1 MVTVMDE
8 TQTLSDVELL
18 ALVLGNKTEAKKLS
32 GIPIAELF
40 GFHGHYDAEQCH
52 GVSEPAMEY
61 GQPATR
67 KLLAIREL
75 WVRCMA
81 SKLPEY
87 TICDDSN
94 KIGAF
99 LCAKMAGKKH
109 EVMSCLFLDNGHKI
123 IRFEEM
129 THGTIDAS
137 SVYARTIA
145 QRALELNA
153 AAIVMVHNHP
163 SAGSI
168 TPSAADIHI
177 TKHVRDGLKILDIR
191 LLDNFLIC
199 GNQFTS
205 FAAKGLM

>member
-1 MVTVMDE
+1 MNVMDE
-8 TQTLSDVELL
+8 IQSMPDIELL
-18 ALVLGNKTEAKKLS
+18 ALVIGNKKEAKKLS

-40 GFHGHYDAEQCH
+40 GLHGHYDAEQCH

-61 GQPATR
+61 SQPSSR

-81 SKLPEY
+81 SKLPDY
-87 TICDDSN
+87 TVCDN
-94 KIGAF
+94 AKKIGEF

-109 EVMSCLFLDNGHKI
+109 EVMSCLFMDNGHKI

-129 THGTIDAS
+129 TNGTIDAS

-153 AAIVMVHNHP
+153 AAIIMVHNHP
-163 SAGSI
+163 SAGA
-168 TPSAADIHI
+168 TNPSAADINV
-177 TKHVRDGLKILDIR
+177 TKHVREGLKILDIR
-191 LLDNFLIC
+191 VLDHFLIC

-205 FAAKGLM
+205 FAEKGLM